1 MRDITRAEVQ
11 DAVARFLASGG
22 KIDKVKFKDNGFLL
36 NNDLLMDQNYHS
48 EPSIV
53 DEFKFENHLEPEVV
67 N

>member
-11 DAVARFLASGG
+11 DAVARFLDGGG

-53 DEFKFENHLEPEVV
+53 DEFKLENILEPEVV

>member
-11 DAVARFLASGG
+11 DAVARFLAGGG
-22 KIDKVKFKDNGFLL
+22 KIDKVNIKDNGFLL

-53 DEFKFENHLEPEVV
+53 DEFKLENFLEPEVV

>member
-1 MRDITRAEVQ
+1 MKDITRAEVQ
-11 DAVARFLASGG
+11 DAVARFLAGGG

-36 NNDLLMDQNYHS
+36 NNDLLVDQNYHS

-53 DEFKFENHLEPEVV
+53 DEFKLENILEPEVV

>member
-11 DAVARFLASGG
+11 DAVARFLAGGG
-22 KIDKVKFKDNGFLL
+22 KIDKVKFKDNGLLL
-36 NNDLLMDQNYHS
+36 NNDLLMDQNFHS

-53 DEFKFENHLEPEVV
+53 DEFKLESILEPEMV

>member
-11 DAVARFLASGG
+11 DAVARFLAGGG
-22 KIDKVKFKDNGFLL
+22 KIDKVNIKDNGFLL

-53 DEFKFENHLEPEVV
+53 DEIKLENILEPEVV

>member
-11 DAVARFLASGG
+11 DAVARFLACGG

-36 NNDLLMDQNYHS
+36 NNDMLMDQNYHS

-53 DEFKFENHLEPEVV
+53 DEFKLENFLKPEVV

>member
-11 DAVARFLASGG
+11 VAVARFLAGGG
-22 KIDKVKFKDNGFLL
+22 KIDKVKFKDNGLLL

-48 EPSIV
+48 ESSIV
-53 DEFKFENHLEPEVV
+53 DEFKLENFLEPEVV

>member
-11 DAVARFLASGG
+11 DAVARFLADGG

-36 NNDLLMDQNYHS
+36 NNDLLVDQNYHS

-53 DEFKFENHLEPEVV
+53 DEFKLENILEPEVV